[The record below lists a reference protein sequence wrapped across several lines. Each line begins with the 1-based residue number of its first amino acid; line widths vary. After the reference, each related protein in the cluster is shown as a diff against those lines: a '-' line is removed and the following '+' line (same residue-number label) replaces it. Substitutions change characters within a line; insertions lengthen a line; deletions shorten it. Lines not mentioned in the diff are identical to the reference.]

1 MQKALRL
8 LLQVVAHVYAIVE
21 ELWPDMSIVLNLYRC
36 LILLSSVAY
45 ISSLKLFVVPQ
56 RSSKDSA
63 VEVLVIICS
72 LNGLSQSLTFLY

>member
-56 RSSKDSA
+56 RSSKDSV

-72 LNGLSQSLTFLY
+72 LNELPQS